1 MGIVANFTVAE
12 VMRDLNTPVRV
23 TSEKIEDA
31 LEDAAIE
38 TEYTLQ
44 DLVPYKTGT
53 LQGAI
58 RRSRS
63 GKGWKVHIN
72 EGVRVPRSKAKVG
85 DYINKMEFGLFSEL
99 GEISLEKESYSN
111 KRRLAALGVR
121 RSRFGTYVG
130 DQFMARTGSAII
142 KKWDQRIRKL
152 YRTEMRKAKA
162 RSKGRKGRRRR

>member
-12 VMRDLNTPVRV
+12 VMRDLETPVRV

-58 RRSRS
+58 GRSRS
-63 GKGWKVHIN
+63 GKGWKIYIR
-72 EGVRVPRSKAKVG
+72 EGARVPRSKATVA
-85 DYINKMEFGLFSEL
+85 DYIYKIEFGLFHEL
-99 GEISLEKESYSN
+99 GPKSLEKESYSN
-111 KRRLAALGVR
+111 KRRLASLGVK

-130 DQFMARTGSAII
+130 DEFMARTGSAVIT
-142 KKWDQRIRKL
+142 KWDKRIRKL
-152 YRTEMRKAKA
+152 YKTEMNKQK
-162 RSKGRKGRRRR
+162 RRRR